1 MLPAMKRAELNRQID
16 RLKEDFCGHL
26 QVETTLGAMTGLIKG
41 VVENA
46 YREARTA
53 LPPGRNGIALLSA
66 GGFSRNQLHPYS
78 DIDILVLFAGR
89 LREEDE
95 TFLKRLLHP
104 LWDLGLHI
112 GHQILELNRY
122 RFDPENLELATAL
135 LETRLVAGDSRLYQQ
150 FLQRDVRRL
159 LKRQRKQ
166 FLRILVDSYE
176 ERQKRFSST
185 IYQLEPDVKEAPG
198 GLRDLQVAGWLSRL
212 LYGVDS
218 GQGLIELGLL
228 NQGQWDDLREA
239 QRFLMQLRTYLHVL
253 AGRNRNVLS
262 HESQEAMVK
271 VLGYTADTP
280 WMAVENLMKDY
291 FLKAKVIHAFCE
303 SMVRRAFPPV
313 KRHRRSLKKTWT
325 TTVVR
330 KGALAFPREA
340 VIHENPLNVL
350 KLFSRS
356 VRYQVPV
363 SEEALDQIRR
373 NLPLIGEKL
382 RATPDVRDHFLR
394 LLRQRHGVYDALFLM
409 HEIGLLGQIFPEFD
423 RIRCHVTQDFF
434 HKYTV
439 DEHSLLTVRN
449 LEELYRGRTERSL
462 RFGEI
467 LKSLQR
473 PDLLLFSLL
482 FHDVGKAEPG
492 NHCEKSLEAVDRIAQ
507 RIQLPQAD
515 LETVRFLVSG
525 HLEMSNTFQR
535 RDVTDESVIK
545 RFAEFVGSQDN
556 LRLLCLVTYA
566 DITAV
571 SPEALTPW
579 KEDVLWQLYVETN
592 AQLTRDFA
600 DERWHLNEDS
610 GLMDEVSAL
619 VGESPDS
626 SRLQDF
632 LDGFPRRY
640 LRFTPT
646 EHIAE
651 HYRLSEGIRS
661 PTDIVCRLT
670 RHRST
675 YRLAFMALDRPNLF
689 AKLTG
694 VLACYGMNIV
704 RGQAFA
710 NSHGLI
716 LDLIEFEDRLHTFK
730 MNRSEMDAFQN
741 TLRNVVLGRQDLA
754 VLLKKRESS
763 ILFRSK
769 SWSPIH
775 TFVGF
780 DDHASDKYTLM
791 EIVTRDRFGLLY
803 TIATNLARNDCNID
817 VALISTEG
825 HKAID
830 VFYLTQAGGK
840 LTSLPQQ
847 ALEESLH
854 RALDGP

>member
-1 MLPAMKRAELNRQID
+1 MLSTMKRKELNQQID
-16 RLKEDFCGHL
+16 RLKSDFCSHL

-41 VVENA
+41 VVEDA
-46 YREARTA
+46 YSQARTV
-53 LPPGRNGIALLSA
+53 LPADSNGTALLST
-66 GGFSRNQLHPYS
+66 GGFSRNGLYPYS
-78 DIDILVLFAGR
+78 DIDILVLFAEP
-89 LREEDE
+89 LKEEDE

-112 GHQILELNRY
+112 GHHVLELNSY
-122 RFDPENLELATAL
+122 RFDPKNLELATAL
-135 LETRLVAGDSRLYQQ
+135 LEVRLVAGDSRLFHQ

-166 FLRILVDSYE
+166 FLRVLVDSYE

-212 LYGVDS
+212 LYGVES

-228 NQGQWDDLREA
+228 SQPQWDDLRKA
-239 QRFLMQLRTYLHVL
+239 QRFLMQLRIYLHVL
-253 AGRNRNVLS
+253 AGRNRNILS
-262 HESQEAMVK
+262 HESQQEMVK
-271 VLGYTADTP
+271 VLGYFADTP

-313 KRHRRSLKKTWT
+313 RRHRRSLKKTWT
-325 TTVVR
+325 TTVLR
-330 KGALAFPREA
+330 KGALVFPRET
-340 VIHENPLNVL
+340 VIQENPLNVL
-350 KLFSRS
+350 KMFSRS

-373 NLPLIGEKL
+373 NMTLIGEKL
-382 RATPDVRDHFLR
+382 RASVEVRNHFLR
-394 LLRQRHGVYDALFLM
+394 LLRQRQGVYDALFLM

-423 RIRCHVTQDFF
+423 WIRCHVIQDFF

-439 DEHSLLTVRN
+439 DEHSLLTVKN
-449 LEELYRGRTERSL
+449 LEALYRERTLRSR

-467 LKSLQR
+467 LKSLER

-492 NHCEKSLEAVDRIAQ
+492 NHCEKSLEAVNRIAE
-507 RIQLPQAD
+507 RLQLSQAD
-515 LETVRFLVSG
+515 LETVRFLVNG

-545 RFAEFVGSQDN
+545 RFAQFVGNQEN

-571 SPEALTPW
+571 SPNALTPW

-592 AQLTRDFA
+592 AQLTRNFA

-610 GLMDEVSAL
+610 GLMEEVSVL

-626 SRLQDF
+626 SQMQVF

-640 LRFTPT
+640 LRFTPR

-651 HYRLSEGIRS
+651 HYRLSKEILS
-661 PTDIVCRLT
+661 PTDIVSRLT
-670 RHRST
+670 RNRST
-675 YRLAFMALDRPNLF
+675 YRLSFMALDRPNLF

-710 NSHGLI
+710 NSNGLI

-741 TLRNVVLGRQDLA
+741 TLREVVLDCQDLA

-763 ILFRSK
+763 ILFQSK
-769 SWSPIH
+769 SWSPIQ

-803 TIATNLARNDCNID
+803 TIATTLARSNCNIE

-830 VFYLTQAGGK
+830 VFYLTQAGEK
-840 LTSLPQQ
+840 LTLLPRR
-847 ALEESLH
+847 ALEDSLYQ
-854 RALDGP
+854 ALDGA

>member
-1 MLPAMKRAELNRQID
+1 MLSIMNREALNRRVDQ
-16 RLKEDFCGHL
+16 LKRDFCGHL
-26 QVETTLGAMTGLIKG
+26 QVEATLGAMTGLINT
-41 VVENA
+41 VVEDA
-46 YREARTA
+46 YSQARTV
-53 LPPGRNGIALLSA
+53 LPHGRNGTALLST
-66 GGFSRNQLHPYS
+66 GGYSRHQLHPYS
-78 DIDILVLFAGR
+78 DIDIILLFANP

-95 TFLKRLLHP
+95 SFLKRLLHP
-104 LWDLGLHI
+104 LWDLGLYI
-112 GHQILELNRY
+112 GHHVLELNRY

-135 LETRLVAGDSRLYQQ
+135 LEARLVAGDSRLFHQ
-150 FLQRDVRRL
+150 FLQRDLRRL
-159 LKRQRKQ
+159 LTRRRKP
-166 FLRILVDSYE
+166 FLRALVDRYE

-198 GLRDLQVAGWLSRL
+198 GLRDLQVAHWLSRI
-212 LYGVDS
+212 LYGVEP

-228 NQGQWDDLREA
+228 SQGQWDELREA

-253 AGRNRNVLS
+253 AGRNRNILS
-262 HESQEAMVK
+262 HESQEEMVK
-271 VLGYTADTP
+271 VLGYSADTP

-291 FLKAKVIHAFCE
+291 FLRAKVIHAFCE

-313 KRHRRSLKKTWT
+313 RRHRRSLKKTWT
-325 TTVVR
+325 TTVLR

-340 VIHENPLNVL
+340 VIRENPLNVL

-373 NLPLIGEKL
+373 NLLLIGDRL
-382 RATPDVRDHFLR
+382 RASAEIRDHFLR
-394 LLRQRHGVYDALFLM
+394 LLRQRQGVYQALFLM
-409 HEIGLLGQIFPEFD
+409 HEIGLLGRIFPEFD

-439 DEHSLLTVRN
+439 DEHSLLTVKN
-449 LEELYRGRTERSL
+449 LEDLYRERTRRSP

-467 LKSLQR
+467 LKGLER

-482 FHDVGKAEPG
+482 FHDVGKAEAG
-492 NHCEKSLEAVDRIAQ
+492 NHCENSLAAVGRIGE

-535 RDVTDESVIK
+535 RDVTEESVIK
-545 RFAEFVGSQDN
+545 RFAEFVGNQEN

-579 KEDVLWQLYVETN
+579 KEDLLWQLYVETN

-610 GLMDEVSAL
+610 GLMEEVSAL
-619 VGESPDS
+619 VGEGPHS
-626 SRLQDF
+626 SRLQVF

-640 LRFTPT
+640 LRFTPR

-651 HYRLSEGIRS
+651 HYRLSEEIRS
-661 PTDIVCRLT
+661 PTDIVSRLS

-675 YRLAFMALDRPNLF
+675 YRLSFMALDRPNLF

-716 LDLIEFEDRLHTFK
+716 LDLIEFEDRFQTFRL
-730 MNRSEMDAFQN
+730 NRSEMDAFQK
-741 TLRNVVLGRQDLA
+741 TLREVVLGRQDLT

-763 ILFRSK
+763 ILFQSK
-769 SWSPIH
+769 SWGPIQ

-780 DDHASDKYTLM
+780 DDHASDRYTLM

-803 TIATNLARNDCNID
+803 TIATTLARNDCNID

-825 HKAID
+825 HKALD

-854 RALDGP
+854 QALDGA